1 VKVYEVAVAFVDI
14 PLVDVERLV
23 IENAFTIEISRMF
36 VARTF
41 LVKNDYLEF
50 NILSDVGI
58 LPLDELYVQGVL
70 PMHKL
75 IFFVAILLEV
85 RGVFKLDWGVL
96 LFLHRLVLF

>member
-1 VKVYEVAVAFVDI
+1 MKVYEVAVAFVDN

-50 NILSDVGI
+50 NILSDFGI

>member
-1 VKVYEVAVAFVDI
+1 MKVYEVAVAFVDN
-14 PLVDVERLV
+14 PLVDVERFIV
-23 IENAFTIEISRMF
+23 ENAFTIEISRIF
-36 VARTF
+36 VARAF

-50 NILSDVGI
+50 NVLSDFGI

-75 IFFVAILLEV
+75 IFFVAVLLEA
-85 RGVFKLDWGVL
+85 RGVSKLDWGVL

>member
-1 VKVYEVAVAFVDI
+1 VKVYEVAVAFVDN

-23 IENAFTIEISRMF
+23 IEDAFTIEISRTF
-36 VARTF
+36 VARAF

-50 NILSDVGI
+50 NVLSDFGI
-58 LPLDELYVQGVL
+58 LPLDELYVEGVL
-70 PMHKL
+70 PMHKF
-75 IFFVAILLEV
+75 IFLVASLLEV